1 MLHIATTS
9 DECLV
14 SAEVRA
20 CLEEALRARG
30 AATLLVSSF
39 ADQLVAQKELSAYPA
54 LSLGVTVTTPLAWTK
69 ERWEVWGDGTH
80 VVEPLARTIAV
91 QRAIAQAS
99 QSRHHGVSLNVG
111 TVQLLSSLV
120 REALP
125 WLPLDPAGEP
135 NELACR
141 EAGLTNAE
149 TGVIALAGEYARII
163 HQAGYVEESEAM
175 AQVVDAMAEGPVGS
189 GAVCVTGLGETSRAT
204 RELLADLACAG
215 ELTIVAQAGNDAALE
230 GQRSSIALVEEVV
243 AARDG
248 SVSREG
254 ETTPGLLASP
264 TRAPELQEVVLSIFG
279 TETGVV
285 PTGAVELLA
294 PAGPLAE
301 AELVA
306 SRVVKLVQSGSREVV
321 VVAADPARAWRE
333 LSPKLFSRGVTCEAE
348 LSSRVDQLEAGRAF
362 IEFVSSVARLSELA
376 ATWPLSQEG
385 PEGELVSLGDMTWW
399 PPRALADFLRQD
411 IAHVPTERA
420 VSLDRA
426 WRSDRLLTP
435 ADVLATLQN
444 PKATSA
450 PVAAATRELLRGRV
464 GSAAS
469 KLLAPYLQ
477 DGEAM
482 PADLVPSETTLELVP
497 VAPEHNRLEDE
508 RAIGVLDAVLGIA
521 GTLKDLGVTADPE
534 IPSHVSLSTLVG
546 LCAQAMSQTSVIVRP
561 GAWAGNGAC
570 RCRIYGRTRAAGL
583 APLSADALVSCS
595 MTSAE
600 WPVATGDDVLSA
612 LLERLSIEP
621 KVNPSAH
628 ERSIFWRMLRVPRA
642 KLIVERCGVDASGSP
657 CYPAVMLTELLSCY
671 GKASADKDGGLP
683 KCSLGEDQADANLST
698 GGHGMDVIGN
708 SDPSP
713 AGSISG
719 ANAALVVVPP
729 TGRVDL
735 VEGKPLLSA
744 SQIESY
750 LECPYKWFSLRR
762 LRLQDSDAGF
772 GPMEMG
778 TFAHRVLEVTHSR
791 LLAEARERAGVAED
805 EQLDPWVMLPG
816 SRVLED
822 DAAGLAHAHEV
833 LLAEFEEHLRHQSL
847 RQGKRS
853 RYQAFVPH
861 NSADEAQL
869 EQLRHDLETALDY
882 EAGLFVGFEPRF
894 FEWDFGT
901 QDQPVEYAG
910 AWICGTID
918 RVDVDAHQQAV
929 VIDYKHKGPNGFSKE
944 YGVTPVQA
952 AADAPQGETG
962 AQQAAPYGL
971 PRRVQSLIYGQVVRR
986 MHPELKVRAA
996 VYLGTRGIHAVGG
1009 AILGNSID
1017 RVLGSHAPARDSSL
1031 AAYTVSDNDSYGMEG
1046 ECGMEAY
1053 LDATEEA
1060 ISEKVAQLLAGNVEA
1075 NPLDA
1080 AACSFCPV
1088 MNCER
1093 RLS

>member
-1 MLHIATTS
+1 MLHIATTAE
-9 DECLV
+9 ECLA

-20 CLEEALRARG
+20 CLGEALRTHG
-30 AATLLVSSF
+30 TATLLVSSF
-39 ADQLVAQKELSAYPA
+39 ADQLVVQKELSAYPA
-54 LSLGVTVTTPLAWTK
+54 LSLGVTVTTPVAWTK

-91 QRAIAQAS
+91 QRAIAQAP
-99 QSRHHGVSLNVG
+99 QTLSRGVSLNVG
-111 TVQLLSSLV
+111 TVQLLSALAQ
-120 REALP
+120 RALP
-125 WLPLDPAGEP
+125 WLPLDSAGKP
-135 NELACR
+135 NELACH
-141 EAGLTNAE
+141 EAGLTDAE
-149 TGVIALAGEYARII
+149 VGVVALAGEYARII

-175 AQVVDAMAEGPVGS
+175 ARVVGAMAEGLVDPGS
-189 GAVCVTGLGETSRAT
+189 VCVAGLGETPRAV

-215 ELTIVAQAGNDAALE
+215 ELTIVAQTGNDAALE
-230 GQRSSIALVEEVV
+230 GQRSAISLVEEAI
-243 AARDG
+243 AARGG
-248 SVSREG
+248 SVSWQG
-254 ETTPGLLASP
+254 ETTPGPVANPGRAS
-264 TRAPELQEVVLSIFG
+264 ELQDLAQSIFG
-279 TETGVV
+279 TETGIV
-285 PTGAVELLA
+285 PAGAVEFLA

-306 SRVVKLVQSGSREVV
+306 SRVLELAESGAREVV

-333 LSPKLFSRGVTCEAE
+333 LSPKLYSRGVTCEAE

-362 IEFVSSVARLSELA
+362 LEFASSVAQLSELA
-376 ATWPLSQEG
+376 ASWPAPEES
-385 PEGELVSLGDMTWW
+385 PEGELVVLGDMNWW

-426 WRSDRLLTP
+426 WRADRLLTP

-477 DGEAM
+477 DAEPA
-482 PADLVPSETTLELVP
+482 PADLVPNEATLELVP

-508 RAIGVLDAVLGIA
+508 RDIGVLDAVLGIA
-521 GTLKDLGVTADPE
+521 GTLKDLGITADPGV
-534 IPSHVSLSTLVG
+534 PAHVPLSTLVE

-561 GAWAGNGAC
+561 GAWAGDGAC
-570 RCRIYGRTRAAGL
+570 RCRIYGRARAAGL

-595 MTSAE
+595 MTSTE

-612 LLERLSIEP
+612 LLERLGIEP
-621 KVNPSAH
+621 KANPAAH
-628 ERSIFWRMLRVPRA
+628 ERSVFWRMLRVPRS
-642 KLIVERCGVDASGSP
+642 KLVVERCGVDASGSP
-657 CYPAVMLTELLSCY
+657 CYSAVMLTELLSCY
-671 GKASADKDGGLP
+671 GKVSADKDKGLP
-683 KCSLGEDQADANLST
+683 MRSLGEDQADANLST
-698 GGHGMDVIGN
+698 GGRGMDVLGA

-791 LLAEARERAGVAED
+791 LLAEARERAGVGED
-805 EQLDPWVMLPG
+805 ERLDPWVMLPG

-822 DAAGLAHAHEV
+822 DAEGLAHAHEV

-869 EQLRHDLETALDY
+869 AQLKRDLETALDY
-882 EAGLFVGFEPRF
+882 EAGLFVGYEPRF

-901 QDQPVEYAG
+901 QDEPVEYAG

-929 VIDYKHKGPNGFSKE
+929 VIDYKHKGPNGFAKE
-944 YGVTPVQA
+944 YGVTPVQRPSC
-952 AADAPQGETG
+952 DFQFETDE
-962 AQQAAPYGL
+962 QQAAPYGL

-996 VYLGTRGIHAVGG
+996 VYLGTRGSHAVGG

-1017 RVLGSHAPARDSSL
+1017 RVLGSHAPAREGSL
-1031 AAYTVSDNDSYGMEG
+1031 ATYAVADNNSYGMEG
-1046 ECGMEAY
+1046 EHGMEAY
-1053 LDATEEA
+1053 LDATEAA
-1060 ISEKVAQLLAGNVEA
+1060 IAEKVAQLLAGNVEA

>member
-1 MLHIATTS
+1 MLHIATTAE
-9 DECLV
+9 ECLA

-20 CLEEALRARG
+20 CLGEALRTHG
-30 AATLLVSSF
+30 TATLLVSSF
-39 ADQLVAQKELSAYPA
+39 ADQLVVQKELSAYPA
-54 LSLGVTVTTPLAWTK
+54 LSLGVTVTTPVAWTK

-91 QRAIAQAS
+91 QRAIAQAP
-99 QSRHHGVSLNVG
+99 QTLSRGVSLNVG
-111 TVQLLSSLV
+111 TVQLLSALAQ
-120 REALP
+120 RALP
-125 WLPLDPAGEP
+125 WLPLDSAGKP
-135 NELACR
+135 NELACH
-141 EAGLTNAE
+141 EAGLTDAE
-149 TGVIALAGEYARII
+149 VGVVALAGEYARII

-175 AQVVDAMAEGPVGS
+175 ARVVGAMAEGLVDPGS
-189 GAVCVTGLGETSRAT
+189 VCVAGLGETPRAV

-215 ELTIVAQAGNDAALE
+215 ELTIVAQTGNDAALE
-230 GQRSSIALVEEVV
+230 GQRSAISLVEEAI
-243 AARDG
+243 AARGG
-248 SVSREG
+248 SVSWQG
-254 ETTPGLLASP
+254 ETTPGPVANPGRAS
-264 TRAPELQEVVLSIFG
+264 ELQDLAQSIFG
-279 TETGVV
+279 TETGIV
-285 PTGAVELLA
+285 PAGAVEFLA

-306 SRVVKLVQSGSREVV
+306 SRVLELAESGAREVV

-333 LSPKLFSRGVTCEAE
+333 LSPKLYSRGVTCEAE

-362 IEFVSSVARLSELA
+362 LEFASSVAQLSELA
-376 ATWPLSQEG
+376 ASWPAPEES
-385 PEGELVSLGDMTWW
+385 PEGELVVLGDMNWW

-426 WRSDRLLTP
+426 WRADRLLTP

-477 DGEAM
+477 DAEPA
-482 PADLVPSETTLELVP
+482 PADLVPNEATLELVP

-508 RAIGVLDAVLGIA
+508 RDIGVLDAVLGIA
-521 GTLKDLGVTADPE
+521 GTLKDLGITADPGV
-534 IPSHVSLSTLVG
+534 PAHVPLSTLVE

-561 GAWAGNGAC
+561 GAWAGDGAC
-570 RCRIYGRTRAAGL
+570 RCRIYGRARAAGL

-595 MTSAE
+595 MTSTE

-612 LLERLSIEP
+612 LLERLGIEP
-621 KVNPSAH
+621 KANPAAH
-628 ERSIFWRMLRVPRA
+628 ERSVFWRMLRVPRS
-642 KLIVERCGVDASGSP
+642 KLVVERCGVDASGSP
-657 CYPAVMLTELLSCY
+657 CYSAVMLTELLSCY
-671 GKASADKDGGLP
+671 GKVSADKDKGLP
-683 KCSLGEDQADANLST
+683 MRSLGEDQADANLST
-698 GGHGMDVIGN
+698 GGRGMDVLGA

-791 LLAEARERAGVAED
+791 LLAEARERAGVGED
-805 EQLDPWVMLPG
+805 ERLDPWVMLPG

-822 DAAGLAHAHEV
+822 DAEGLAHAHEV

-869 EQLRHDLETALDY
+869 AQLKRDLETALDY
-882 EAGLFVGFEPRF
+882 EAGLFVGYEPRF

-901 QDQPVEYAG
+901 QDEPVEYAG

-929 VIDYKHKGPNGFSKE
+929 VIDYKHKGPNGFAKE
-944 YGVTPVQA
+944 YGVTPVQRPSC
-952 AADAPQGETG
+952 DFQFETDE
-962 AQQAAPYGL
+962 QQAAPYGL

-996 VYLGTRGIHAVGG
+996 VYLGTRGSHAVGG

-1017 RVLGSHAPARDSSL
+1017 RVLGSHAPAREGSL
-1031 AAYTVSDNDSYGMEG
+1031 AAYAVADNDSYGMEG
-1046 ECGMEAY
+1046 EHGMEAY
-1053 LDATEEA
+1053 LDATEAA
-1060 ISEKVAQLLAGNVEA
+1060 IAEKVAQLLAGNVEA

>member
-1 MLHIATTS
+1 MLHIVTTAE
-9 DECLV
+9 ECLA

-20 CLEEALRARG
+20 CLGEALRTHG
-30 AATLLVSSF
+30 TATLLVSSF
-39 ADQLVAQKELSAYPA
+39 ADQLVVQKELSAYPA
-54 LSLGVTVTTPLAWTK
+54 LSLGVTVTTPVAWTK

-91 QRAIAQAS
+91 QRAIAQAP
-99 QSRHHGVSLNVG
+99 QTLSRGVSLNVG
-111 TVQLLSSLV
+111 TVQLLSALAQ
-120 REALP
+120 RALP
-125 WLPLDPAGEP
+125 WLPLDSAGKP
-135 NELACR
+135 NELACH
-141 EAGLTNAE
+141 EAGLTDAE
-149 TGVIALAGEYARII
+149 VGVVALAGEYARII

-175 AQVVDAMAEGPVGS
+175 ARVVGAMAEGLVDPGS
-189 GAVCVTGLGETSRAT
+189 VCVAGLGETPRAV

-215 ELTIVAQAGNDAALE
+215 ELTIVAQTGNDAALE
-230 GQRSSIALVEEVV
+230 GQRSAISLVEEAI
-243 AARDG
+243 AARGG
-248 SVSREG
+248 SVSWQG
-254 ETTPGLLASP
+254 ETTPGPVANPGRAS
-264 TRAPELQEVVLSIFG
+264 ELQDLAQSIFG
-279 TETGVV
+279 TETGIV
-285 PTGAVELLA
+285 PAGAVEFLA

-306 SRVVKLVQSGSREVV
+306 SRVLELAESGAREVV

-333 LSPKLFSRGVTCEAE
+333 LSPKLYSRGVTCEAE

-362 IEFVSSVARLSELA
+362 LEFASSVAQLSELA
-376 ATWPLSQEG
+376 ASWPAPEES
-385 PEGELVSLGDMTWW
+385 PEGELVVLGDMNWW

-426 WRSDRLLTP
+426 WRADRLLTP

-477 DGEAM
+477 DAEPA
-482 PADLVPSETTLELVP
+482 PADLVPNEATLELVP

-508 RAIGVLDAVLGIA
+508 RDIGVLDAVLGIA
-521 GTLKDLGVTADPE
+521 GTLKDLGITADPGV
-534 IPSHVSLSTLVG
+534 PAHVPLSTLVE

-561 GAWAGNGAC
+561 GAWAGDGAC
-570 RCRIYGRTRAAGL
+570 RCRIYGRARAAGL

-595 MTSAE
+595 MTSTE

-612 LLERLSIEP
+612 LLERLGIEP
-621 KVNPSAH
+621 KANPAAH
-628 ERSIFWRMLRVPRA
+628 ERSVFWRMLRVPRS
-642 KLIVERCGVDASGSP
+642 KLVVERCGVDASGSP
-657 CYPAVMLTELLSCY
+657 CYSAVMLTELLSCY
-671 GKASADKDGGLP
+671 GKVSADKDKGLP
-683 KCSLGEDQADANLST
+683 MRSLGEDQADANLST
-698 GGHGMDVIGN
+698 GGRGMDVLGA

-791 LLAEARERAGVAED
+791 LLAEARERAGVGED
-805 EQLDPWVMLPG
+805 ERLDPWVMLPG

-822 DAAGLAHAHEV
+822 DAEGLAHAHEV

-869 EQLRHDLETALDY
+869 AQLKRDLETALDY
-882 EAGLFVGFEPRF
+882 EAGLFVGYEPRF

-901 QDQPVEYAG
+901 QDEPVEYAG

-929 VIDYKHKGPNGFSKE
+929 VIDYKHKGPNGFAKE
-944 YGVTPVQA
+944 YGVTPVQRPSC
-952 AADAPQGETG
+952 DFQFETDE
-962 AQQAAPYGL
+962 QQAAPYGL

-996 VYLGTRGIHAVGG
+996 VYLGTRGSHAVGG

-1017 RVLGSHAPARDSSL
+1017 RVLGSHAPAREGSL
-1031 AAYTVSDNDSYGMEG
+1031 ATYAVADNNSYGMEG
-1046 ECGMEAY
+1046 EHGMEAY
-1053 LDATEEA
+1053 LDATEAA
-1060 ISEKVAQLLAGNVEA
+1060 IAEKVAQLLAGNVEA

>member
-1 MLHIATTS
+1 MLHIVTTAE
-9 DECLV
+9 ECLA

-20 CLEEALRARG
+20 CLGEALR
-30 AATLLVSSF
+30 T
-39 ADQLVAQKELSAYPA
+39 QELSAYPA
-54 LSLGVTVTTPLAWTK
+54 LSLGVTVTTPVAWTK

-91 QRAIAQAS
+91 QRAIAQAP
-99 QSRHHGVSLNVG
+99 QTLSRGVSLNVG
-111 TVQLLSSLV
+111 TVQLLSALAQ
-120 REALP
+120 RALP
-125 WLPLDPAGEP
+125 WLPLDSAGKP
-135 NELACR
+135 NELACH
-141 EAGLTNAE
+141 EAGLTDAE
-149 TGVIALAGEYARII
+149 VGVVALAGEYARII

-175 AQVVDAMAEGPVGS
+175 ARVVGAMAEGLVDPGS
-189 GAVCVTGLGETSRAT
+189 VCVAGLGETPRAV

-215 ELTIVAQAGNDAALE
+215 ELTIVAQTGNDAALE
-230 GQRSSIALVEEVV
+230 GQRSAISLVEEAI
-243 AARDG
+243 AARGG
-248 SVSREG
+248 SVSWQG
-254 ETTPGLLASP
+254 ETTPGPVANPGRAS
-264 TRAPELQEVVLSIFG
+264 ELQDLAQSIFG
-279 TETGVV
+279 TETGIV
-285 PTGAVELLA
+285 PAGAVEFLA

-306 SRVVKLVQSGSREVV
+306 SRVLELAESGAREVV

-333 LSPKLFSRGVTCEAE
+333 LSPKLYSRGVTCEAE

-362 IEFVSSVARLSELA
+362 LEFASSVAQLSELA
-376 ATWPLSQEG
+376 ASWPAPEES
-385 PEGELVSLGDMTWW
+385 PEGELVVLGDMNWW

-426 WRSDRLLTP
+426 WRADRLLTP

-477 DGEAM
+477 DAEPA
-482 PADLVPSETTLELVP
+482 PADLVPNEATLELVP

-508 RAIGVLDAVLGIA
+508 RDIGVLDAVLGIA
-521 GTLKDLGVTADPE
+521 GTLKDLGITADPGV
-534 IPSHVSLSTLVG
+534 PAHVPLSTLVE

-561 GAWAGNGAC
+561 GAWAGDGAC
-570 RCRIYGRTRAAGL
+570 RCRIYGRARAAGL

-595 MTSAE
+595 MTSTE

-612 LLERLSIEP
+612 LLERLGIEP
-621 KVNPSAH
+621 KANPAAH
-628 ERSIFWRMLRVPRA
+628 ERSVFWRMLRVPRS
-642 KLIVERCGVDASGSP
+642 KLVVERCGVDASGSP
-657 CYPAVMLTELLSCY
+657 CYSAVMLTELLSCY
-671 GKASADKDGGLP
+671 GKVSADKDKGLP
-683 KCSLGEDQADANLST
+683 MRSLGEDQADANLST
-698 GGHGMDVIGN
+698 GGRGMDVLGA

-791 LLAEARERAGVAED
+791 LLAEARERAGVGED
-805 EQLDPWVMLPG
+805 ERLDPWVMLPG

-822 DAAGLAHAHEV
+822 DAEGLAHAHEV

-869 EQLRHDLETALDY
+869 AQLKRDLETALDY
-882 EAGLFVGFEPRF
+882 EAGLFVGYEPRF

-901 QDQPVEYAG
+901 QDEPVEYAG

-929 VIDYKHKGPNGFSKE
+929 VIDYKHKGPNGFAKE
-944 YGVTPVQA
+944 YGVTPVQRPSC
-952 AADAPQGETG
+952 DFQFETDE
-962 AQQAAPYGL
+962 QQAAPYGL

-996 VYLGTRGIHAVGG
+996 VYLGTRGSHAVGG

-1017 RVLGSHAPARDSSL
+1017 RVLGSHAPAREGSL
-1031 AAYTVSDNDSYGMEG
+1031 ATYAVADNNSYGMEG
-1046 ECGMEAY
+1046 EHGMEAY
-1053 LDATEEA
+1053 LDATEAA
-1060 ISEKVAQLLAGNVEA
+1060 IAEKVAQLLAGNVEA